1 MTIQNVLHTTAAIAI
16 VGAAAS
22 TTLAQGTYFETDGP
36 RHRVGIGTWTFASE
50 NNTVDNAID
59 TLDLRTEGAT
69 LSYSYAFFRPR
80 RHEATVNFQG
90 FLRSERRGLG
100 AVGEAAVRDELARTL
115 RRDTA
120 ILSSEYRWRFGG
132 YGQAWYGLG
141 LGVARSG
148 NQTLGVGVS
157 SLGYDV
163 NNQWFVEFRS
173 YSDDNDGMLGS
184 LTIGAKF

>member
-1 MTIQNVLHTTAAIAI
+1 MNIKTTLRHTAVVAIL
-16 VGAAAS
+16 AAATS
-22 TTLAQGTYFETDGP
+22 ATHAQNTYFETDGP

-50 NNTVDNAID
+50 KDSVDNTID
-59 TLDLRTEGAT
+59 ALDLRREGAT
-69 LSYSYAFFRPR
+69 LSYSYSFFRPR

-90 FLRSERRGLG
+90 FLRSERSGLG
-100 AVGEAAVRDELARTL
+100 AVGEAAVREGLARTL

-148 NQTLGVGVS
+148 NHTVGVGVS
-157 SLGYDV
+157 SLGYDF
-163 NNQWFVEFRS
+163 NNRWFAEFRS
-173 YSDDNDGMLGS
+173 YSDDNEGMLGS
-184 LTIGAKF
+184 LTFGAKF